1 MFFRT
6 LLLVLLWLLGPSAI
20 LGESLTAGDKAHQ
33 TVFKGSLYPSAKEC
47 ASCHL
52 EHYREW
58 SASPHAYAQLS
69 PVFNAMHRTLVKQ
82 TNGTLGDFC
91 IRCHT
96 PVGMEKGEAAVLSNL
111 ERAPVSLEGVTC
123 ISCHRRKTP
132 LGKVSGRIDISHGD
146 IFSYVYGSLGGEELK
161 RVLENAEYKV
171 KAVRGQSGR
180 SIHAGAEKF
189 EQITTSAF
197 CGTCHDVNGFNGF
210 RLEEAFSE
218 YKSSPAARRGTSC
231 QDCHMGIEA
240 GVSTG
245 YEHKPVALVGGKPT
259 KARKRTNHM
268 FVGPDYSIIHPG
280 VFPHNV
286 AASEFATLE
295 EWLEFDY
302 KAGWGTDD
310 FEDTVVDESGFPRR
324 WRSAANRYE
333 ARDII
338 SENIS
343 LLAEVAQERKK
354 LLQRAYQLGEVRFKR
369 TDTSGIV
376 FEVEFKNATDG
387 HNVPTGF
394 DGERVVFLRV
404 QLIDSAGRVVFQSGD
419 LDPNGDLRDSHSLY
433 VHDGKLPLD
442 PYLFSLQSRFIINMI
457 RGGDREQVL
466 TTNYSASPLPFL
478 RPPTN
483 ATSLIGR
490 PLGGR
495 KHRQTIPPL
504 ASRWARYRV
513 SSKQLSKSQAPY
525 RLNIQVVAGMV
536 PVNLVH
542 AIQGVGF
549 DYGMSPRE
557 VADAVVAG
565 HQVLW
570 ERELVLAAAGE
581 KAIR

>member
-1 MFFRT
+1 MLFRS
-6 LLLVLLWLLGPSAI
+6 LLLATFLCC
-20 LGESLTAGDKAHQ
+20 LTQVVFADSSNFSEGAHQ
-33 TVFKGSLYPSAKEC
+33 AVFERNQYPSAKEC
-47 ASCHL
+47 ATCHV

-58 SASPHAYAQLS
+58 SVSPHAYAQLS
-69 PVFNAMHRTLVKQ
+69 PVFNAMHRTLLKQ

-96 PVGMEKGEAAVLSNL
+96 PVGMDKGEAASLSNL
-111 ERAPVSLEGVTC
+111 ERDPVSLEGVTC
-123 ISCHRRKTP
+123 ITCHRRKTP
-132 LGKVSGRIDISHGD
+132 LGKVSGRINIRHGD
-146 IFSYVYGSLGGEELK
+146 IFSYVYGSLGGKELK
-161 RVLENAEYKV
+161 RVLEEAEYKV
-171 KAVRGQSGR
+171 NSERGKTGR
-180 SIHAGAEKF
+180 NIHAGAEKF
-189 EQITTSAF
+189 DQITTSAF

-218 YKSSPAARRGTSC
+218 YKSSPAAKRGTSC
-231 QDCHMGIEA
+231 QDCHMGQEPGVPA
-240 GVSTG
+240 G
-245 YEHKPVALVGGKPT
+245 YAHRPVALVGGKPT
-259 KARKRTNHM
+259 KPRKRTNHM
-268 FVGPDYSIIHPG
+268 FVGPDYSIVHPG
-280 VFPHNV
+280 IFPHNV
-286 AASEFATLE
+286 TASEFATLE

-310 FEDTVVDESGFPRR
+310 FEDTVLDESGFPER
-324 WRSAANRYE
+324 WKSAVDRYE

-338 SENIS
+338 GENLS
-343 LLAEVAQERKK
+343 LLEEVAQERKK
-354 LLQRAYQLGEVRFKR
+354 LLQRGYQLGEVRFKK
-369 TDTSGIV
+369 TDTSEIV
-376 FEVEFKNATDG
+376 FEVEFKNGTDG

-404 QLIDSAGRVVFQSGD
+404 KLTDASGKTVFQSGD

-495 KHRQTIPPL
+495 KHRQTVPPL
-504 ASRWARYRV
+504 ASRWATYRV
-513 SSKQLSKSQAPY
+513 GPQQLRNSQAPY
-525 RLNIQVVAGMV
+525 KLKVQILAGMV

-549 DYGMSPRE
+549 DYSMSPRE
-557 VADAVVAG
+557 VADAIVAG

-570 ERELVLAAAGE
+570 EKELVLEASA
-581 KAIR
+581 KDK